1 LVVTYFVLQCCSTI
15 LLVVSLVSTGNISI
29 GNDHEEGH
37 EDKTADWK
45 KNMGA
50 NIIGA
55 VLLYL
60 KKSHLRQWKRYQK
73 VLIVCINPCPSAHTH
88 THPHTYICTYTH
100 THTHAHTHIHTH
112 K

>member
-1 LVVTYFVLQCCSTI
+1 MVVTYFVLQFLRCCSTI
-15 LLVVSLVSTGNISI
+15 LLVVSLVSTRYISI

-37 EDKTADWK
+37 EDKTADSK

-60 KKSHLRQWKRYQK
+60 KKSLLCMLQK
-73 VLIVCINPCPSAHTH
+73 VSKSTKRVHKSPSW
-88 THPHTYICTYTH
+88 
-100 THTHAHTHIHTH
+100 
-112 K
+112 